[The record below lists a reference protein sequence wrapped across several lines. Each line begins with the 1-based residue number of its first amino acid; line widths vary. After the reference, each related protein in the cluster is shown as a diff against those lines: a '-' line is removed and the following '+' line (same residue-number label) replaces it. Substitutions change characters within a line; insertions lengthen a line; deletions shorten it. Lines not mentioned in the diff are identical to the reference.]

1 MSKIVNYTATAIFVV
16 LIFYLLFIG
25 KDLLLPLVIAIV
37 LWYLIITLGNSF
49 SLIKIGT
56 FSLPKSVC
64 TVASFL
70 TFIGLIWLLVNFLS
84 SNMDDVLEVAPI
96 YQENLT
102 TRLQSFSFFDA
113 NEFEGCLLYTS
124 DAADE

>member
-1 MSKIVNYTATAIFVV
+1 MSKIVNYTAAAIFVV

-49 SLIKIGT
+49 SRIKIGA
-56 FSLPKSVC
+56 FSLPRPVC

-70 TFIGLIWLLVNFLS
+70 
-84 SNMDDVLEVAPI
+84 
-96 YQENLT
+96 
-102 TRLQSFSFFDA
+102 
-113 NEFEGCLLYTS
+113 
-124 DAADE
+124 